1 MSVVGGV
8 RFPIFSVNV
17 VSLTSEDETLAGF
30 HAGTGLVVINCGVLK
45 PTAESLQTQASVR

>member
-1 MSVVGGV
+1 VSVVGGV